1 MAADV
6 GSWTWGT
13 VQGAF
18 NEKASLSQILVDA
31 VIGMIPLVGDVTA
44 ARDIIAVVV
53 RLIDD
58 PEARERVWEW
68 VLLVVLVLALVPV
81 IGGVIKGVGR
91 ILCTVFKAA
100 AELRGAARAAHLL
113 QGAKD
118 IVAFLNRIGT
128 RNAEAWLL
136 RLKFADYQAQILE
149 RFAALTNTLASL
161 LRKAKARMG
170 ALMPEMLAQRIDGL
184 IGGLGT
190 LRTTAE
196 QMIPKAIKEL
206 DQNLRELQAYVRS
219 GGETTS
225 RVALYRVATGE
236 RVITRADEARLVEDG
251 VLPVRSS
258 RGGFKQ
264 NPASVKDSS
273 EWEHLYKH
281 EDGYPNL
288 ADPER
293 AKGESTYRNVQAYS
307 GRMVNR
313 RLHDGEYFF
322 RAFGEKGVTHGVEIG
337 ESWAGGAWWGIGEA
351 PKSAQEWRPPTAVLD
366 EFNRNGFIVTGKVVG
381 ENGPK
386 AVVGT
391 VAEQMG
397 KDLPG
402 QYLPGGATQA
412 FFFLDKPV
420 ADQLTALGK
429 RAIAENKPFAWIDP
443 ASGMR
448 FEVKPTG
455 WKDVNGII
463 GYFHT
468 PGPTSVTTARL
479 AEREQATKEHRQ
491 VVVSP

>member
-1 MAADV
+1 MDAALAP
-6 GSWTWGT
+6 TCR
-13 VQGAF
+13 Q
-18 NEKASLSQILVDA
+18 LVDA

-91 ILCTVFKAA
+91 ILCKVFKAA
-100 AELRGAARAAHLL
+100 AELHGAARAAHLL

-118 IVAFLNRIGT
+118 IIAFLNRIGT

-149 RFAALTNTLASL
+149 RFAALTNTLASV
-161 LRKAKARMG
+161 LRKANARLG

-225 RVALYRVATGE
+225 RVALHRVATGE

-264 NPASVKDSS
+264 NPALVKRPE

-288 ADPER
+288 ADR
-293 AKGESTYRNVQAYS
+293 QNKGVYQAVQAYS
-307 GRMVNR
+307 GKMINR
-313 RLHDGEYFF
+313 QLHDGENVF
-322 RAFGEKGVTHGVEIG
+322 RAFGEEGVTHSVAVG
-337 ESWAGGAWWGIGEA
+337 STSPGGIWWGVGEA

-366 EFNRNGFIVTGKVVG
+366 EFNRNGFIVTGKVSG
-381 ENGPK
+381 KNGPK

-391 VAEQMG
+391 VAEQAG
-397 KDLPG
+397 VKLPG

-420 ADQLTALGK
+420 AEQLTALGK
-429 RAIAENKPFAWIDP
+429 RAIAENKPFTWIDP
-443 ASGMR
+443 ASGMI

-463 GYFHT
+463 GYFHP
-468 PGPTSVTTARL
+468 PGLTSVTTARL

>member
-44 ARDIIAVVV
+44 ARDIIAVVI

-91 ILCTVFKAA
+91 ILCKVFKAA

-118 IVAFLNRIGT
+118 IIAFLNRIGT

-149 RFAALTNTLASL
+149 RFAALTNTLASV
-161 LRKAKARMG
+161 LRKANARLG
-170 ALMPEMLAQRIDGL
+170 ALMPEMLAQRIKEL

-225 RVALYRVATGE
+225 RVALHRVATGE

-264 NPASVKDSS
+264 NPALVNRPK

-288 ADPER
+288 ADPARAER
-293 AKGESTYRNVQAYS
+293 DSHQALQAYS
-307 GRMVNR
+307 GKMINR
-313 RLHDGEYFF
+313 QLRDGEHFF
-322 RAFGEKGVTHGVEIG
+322 RAFGEEGVTHDLKIRD
-337 ESWAGGAWWGIGEA
+337 SFAGGAWWGIGEA
-351 PKSAQEWRPPTAVLD
+351 PKSAQEWRPSTAVLD

-391 VAEQMG
+391 VAEQAG
-397 KDLPG
+397 KKLPG

-412 FFFLDKPV
+412 FFLLDKTV
-420 ADQLTALGK
+420 SDQLTALGK
-429 RAIAENKPFAWIDP
+429 RVISENRPLAWVDP
-443 ASGMR
+443 VSGMR
-448 FEVKPTG
+448 FEIKPTG
-455 WKDVNGII
+455 WEDVNGII

-468 PGPTSVTTARL
+468 PGPTSVTTVRL

>member
-1 MAADV
+1 AADV

-13 VQGAF
+13 VRGAF

-44 ARDIIAVVV
+44 ARDIIAVVI

-58 PEARERVWEW
+58 PQARESVWEW

-136 RLKFADYQAQILE
+136 RLKFADYQAQIME
-149 RFAALTNTLASL
+149 RFATLTNTLASV

-170 ALMPEMLAQRIDGL
+170 ALMPQMLAQRIDGL

-225 RVALYRVATGE
+225 RVALHRVATGE

-251 VLPVRSS
+251 VLPMRSS

-273 EWEHLYKH
+273 EWEHLYKP

-288 ADPER
+288 ADRQEDGVYQ
-293 AKGESTYRNVQAYS
+293 ALQAYS
-307 GRMVNR
+307 GKMINR
-313 RLHDGEYFF
+313 QLHDGEKVF
-322 RAFGEKGVTHGVEIG
+322 RAFGEEGVTHSVIVG
-337 ESWAGGAWWGIGEA
+337 STSPGGIWWGIGEA

-366 EFNRNGFIVTGKVVG
+366 EFNRNGFIVTGKVSG
-381 ENGPK
+381 GNGPK

-391 VAEQMG
+391 VAEQVG
-397 KDLPG
+397 VKLPG

-468 PGPTSVTTARL
+468 PGPTSVTTVRL

>member
-149 RFAALTNTLASL
+149 RFAALTNTLASV
-161 LRKAKARMG
+161 LRKANARMG
-170 ALMPEMLAQRIDGL
+170 ALMPGMLAQRIDGL
-184 IGGLGT
+184 IGGLAT
-190 LRTTAE
+190 LRTTAG

-225 RVALYRVATGE
+225 RVALHRVATGE

-264 NPASVKDSS
+264 NPALVKRP
-273 EWEHLYKH
+273 EQWEHLYKH

-288 ADPER
+288 ADRQKEGVYQ
-293 AKGESTYRNVQAYS
+293 AVQAYS
-307 GRMVNR
+307 GKMINR
-313 RLHDGEYFF
+313 QLHDGEKVF
-322 RAFGEKGVTHGVEIG
+322 RAFGEEGVTHSVEVG
-337 ESWAGGAWWGIGEA
+337 STSPGGIWWGVGEA
-351 PKSAQEWRPPTAVLD
+351 PQSAQEWRPPTAVLD
-366 EFNRNGFIVTGKVVG
+366 EFNRNGFIVTGKVSG
-381 ENGPK
+381 NNGPK

-391 VAEQMG
+391 VAEQVG
-397 KDLPG
+397 VKLPG

-412 FFFLDKPV
+412 FFFLDTPV

-429 RAIAENKPFAWIDP
+429 RAIADNKPFTWIDP

-468 PGPTSVTTARL
+468 PGPTSVTTVRL

>member
-1 MAADV
+1 M
-6 GSWTWGT
+6 
-13 VQGAF
+13 QGAF
-18 NEKASLSQILVDA
+18 NVKASLSQILVDA

-44 ARDIIAVVV
+44 ARDIIAVVI

-81 IGGVIKGVGR
+81 MGGVIKGVGR
-91 ILCTVFKAA
+91 ILCKIFKEA

-118 IVAFLNRIGT
+118 IIAFLNRIGT

-136 RLKFADYQAQILE
+136 RLKFADYQAQIME
-149 RFAALTNTLASL
+149 RFAALTNTLASV

-225 RVALYRVATGE
+225 RVTLHRVASGE

-264 NPASVKDSS
+264 NPALVKRP
-273 EWEHLYKH
+273 EQWEHLYKH

-288 ADPER
+288 ADPAR
-293 AKGESTYRNVQAYS
+293 AEGEFHQAVQAYS
-307 GRMVNR
+307 GKMINR

-322 RAFGEKGVTHGVEIG
+322 RAFGEEGVTHGLKIR
-337 ESWAGGAWWGIGEA
+337 ESSAGGAWWGIGEA
-351 PKSAQEWRPPTAVLD
+351 PKNAQEWRPPTAVLD
-366 EFNRNGFIVTGKVVG
+366 EFNRNGFIVTGKV
-381 ENGPK
+381 
-386 AVVGT
+386 
-391 VAEQMG
+391 
-397 KDLPG
+397 
-402 QYLPGGATQA
+402 
-412 FFFLDKPV
+412 
-420 ADQLTALGK
+420 
-429 RAIAENKPFAWIDP
+429 
-443 ASGMR
+443 
-448 FEVKPTG
+448 
-455 WKDVNGII
+455 
-463 GYFHT
+463 
-468 PGPTSVTTARL
+468 
-479 AEREQATKEHRQ
+479 
-491 VVVSP
+491 